1 MRFATARQAWH
12 DAYDYQS
19 AESDY
24 AAMASGKTDRSR
36 TKRQIYDTIIDDD
49 GRIIASAP
57 VPTTCAVETRVGR
70 GSSAR
75 IMDACEKGMV
85 QSAVGKIRRSDPLAY
100 CWGMA
105 AYAPPASRVT
115 ERAAL
120 LQHLMGEFDSWGES
134 HDRTKVGQLAFFCIQ
149 ACALR
154 DVNGRHVDL
163 RQARIILSVDKVEW
177 DRDWKKIWQRL
188 QRRLDPLPGRALGPV
203 AELVEDY
210 QERCR
215 AAS

>member
-1 MRFATARQAWH
+1 MRFATARQVWH
-12 DAYDYQS
+12 DAYDCPT

-24 AAMASGKTDRSR
+24 EAMVAGKTDRSR
-36 TKRQIYDTIIDDD
+36 TRRQTYDTITDDD
-49 GRIIASAP
+49 GRVIASAR
-57 VPTTCAVETRVGR
+57 VPTTYAVETRVGR

-85 QSAVGKIRRSDPLAY
+85 QSVIGKIRLRDPLAY

-120 LQHLMGEFDSWGES
+120 LQHLMAEFDAWGEP
-134 HDRTKVGQLAFFCIQ
+134 HDRTKVGQLAVFCIQ

-163 RQARIILSVDKVEW
+163 RQARTILGVDKAAW
-177 DRDWKKIWQRL
+177 DRDWKRLWQRL

-203 AELVEDY
+203 AEFVEDY